1 MAILWPAFALFA
13 LTTLVVFRLGSLRWR
28 AVRRRQVDPRFYK
41 IYRGDGEPEEVAVV
55 SRHLVNLYEAP
66 TLFYAGT
73 AIAFAAGM
81 AGTMLVA
88 LGWAYV
94 GLRLLHSFI
103 HLGSNDVLWRF
114 RVFALSWLVLL
125 AYWVMLALEL
135 VQRPA
140 SVLTGQ
146 AAAG

>member
-1 MAILWPAFALFA
+1 MAILWPVFALFA
-13 LTTLVVFRLGSLRWR
+13 LTALVVLRLATLRWR
-28 AVRRRQVDPRFYK
+28 AVRGRKVDPRFYK

-55 SRHLVNLYEAP
+55 SRHLINLYEAP

-73 AIAFAAGM
+73 AIAFAAGA
-81 AGTMLVA
+81 AGMLLVA

-94 GLRLLHSFI
+94 GLRLIHSFI

-125 AYWVMLALEL
+125 AYWAALALEL
-135 VQRPA
+135 ARRPA
-140 SVLTGQ
+140 GVL
-146 AAAG
+146 AG

>member
-13 LTTLVVFRLGSLRWR
+13 LTMLVVFRLGSLRWR

-41 IYRGDGEPEEVAVV
+41 IYRGDGEPEDVAVV

-66 TLFYAGT
+66 TLFYVGT
-73 AIAFAAGM
+73 AIAFAAG
-81 AGTMLVA
+81 ATGTLLVA

-94 GLRLLHSFI
+94 VARLLHSVI

-114 RVFALSWLVLL
+114 RAFALSWLVLL
-125 AYWVMLALEL
+125 SYWVVLALAL
-135 VQRPA
+135 TYHPA
-140 SVLTGQ
+140 GVP
-146 AAAG
+146 AG

>member
-1 MAILWPAFALFA
+1 MMAILWPAFALFA
-13 LTTLVVFRLGSLRWR
+13 LTMLVVFRLGSLRWR
-28 AVRRRQVDPRFYK
+28 AVRRRQVDPRFYR

-73 AIAFAAGM
+73 AIAFAAGT
-81 AGTMLVA
+81 AGMPLVV
-88 LGWAYV
+88 LGWVYV

-114 RVFALSWLVLL
+114 RVFALSWLVLA
-125 AYWVMLALEL
+125 AYWAVLALEL
-135 VQRPA
+135 ARRPA
-140 SVLTGQ
+140 GGI
-146 AAAG
+146 AG

>member
-13 LTTLVVFRLGSLRWR
+13 LTMIVVLRLATLRFR
-28 AVRRRQVDPRFYK
+28 AVRGRKVDPRFYK

-66 TLFYAGT
+66 TLFYAAT
-73 AIAFAAGM
+73 AIAFAAGI
-81 AGTMLVA
+81 AATPLVA

-94 GLRLLHSFI
+94 ALRLLHSSV

-114 RVFALSWLVLL
+114 RVFALSWLALL
-125 AYWVMLALEL
+125 AYWAILAFEL
-135 VQRPA
+135 VNRPA
-140 SVLTGQ
+140 GALPG
-146 AAAG
+146 